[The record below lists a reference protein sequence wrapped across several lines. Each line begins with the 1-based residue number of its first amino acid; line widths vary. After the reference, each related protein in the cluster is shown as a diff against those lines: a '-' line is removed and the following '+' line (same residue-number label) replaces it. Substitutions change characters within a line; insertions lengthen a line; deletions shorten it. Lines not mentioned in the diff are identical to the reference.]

1 MRHTVCCA
9 LGKARRGENDWGDGL
24 TAGVRYVLVAAVAEG
39 LPFLLF
45 YPVRLAILRKG
56 MEAAVEA
63 EKGTGDAGEKE
74 GDLEKE
80 MNANQWS
87 KEEHYHFLKV
97 RVSMRACMQA
107 RRHAGRH
114 ARTQAGTRS
123 PPSRVPHCL
132 DVRSIRDVAYPPHPH
147 PLLSGAGAPAV
158 WRRTA
163 DHADAGMA
171 REDRGGGWVAES
183 RGNQGAH
190 PGVLRGDQSRRGD
203 ACVADVDA

>member
-1 MRHTVCCA
+1 MCCA
-9 LGKARRGENDWGDGL
+9 LGKARRGENDWGDEL

-97 RVSMRACMQA
+97 RVSMHACMQA
-107 RRHAGRH
+107 RRHAGTQADMH
-114 ARTQAGTRS
+114 ARRQARA
-123 PPSRVPHCL
+123 
-132 DVRSIRDVAYPPHPH
+132 VR
-147 PLLSGAGAPAV
+147 
-158 WRRTA
+158 
-163 DHADAGMA
+163 
-171 REDRGGGWVAES
+171 
-183 RGNQGAH
+183 
-190 PGVLRGDQSRRGD
+190 LRGCRTVSMCGRFEM
-203 ACVADVDA
+203 